1 MKKFMRIPYE
11 QDSSFSYEEL
21 RANIS
26 SMNTAARIVVL
37 YSLNITNAMRS
48 STGITPVMT

>member
-21 RANIS
+21 
-26 SMNTAARIVVL
+26 AARVDGIIKEQGELAL
-37 YSLNITNAMRS
+37 YEL
-48 STGITPVMT
+48 